1 MVKIQIR
8 NVPDDVAF
16 KLNEMAASK
25 GLSREAFLRKYFKKL
40 ATETE
45 ILFTEDKF
53 GNLVN
58 VLLDRLEENNII
70 MEQCV
75 QTMERLEENIFERE
89 DGE

>member
-1 MVKIQIR
+1 MADIIIR
-8 NVPDDVAF
+8 NVPDGIAL
-16 KLNEMAASK
+16 KLKEQAKKKKM
-25 GLSREAFLRKYFKKL
+25 SREEFLRKYLKKL

-75 QTMERLEENIFERE
+75 QTMERLEENIL
-89 DGE
+89 D